1 MAENGRKAVFMVK
14 MAQQVRDLN
23 SKLTYSNKYG
33 NL

>member
-1 MAENGRKAVFMVK
+1 MVENDRKAVFMVK
-14 MAQQVRDLN
+14 MVQQVSDLN